1 MALWKAPEILV
12 LHLKRF
18 EYRNVLVGAGL
29 PERSVLYVSA
39 CLCMCLRVP
48 ACVCVCLRVSTCV
61 CVCLHV
67 SARVPNLCVFLCDV
81 CTVA

>member
-48 ACVCVCLRVSTCV
+48 ACVCVCLRVSACVYMRLRVSACV
-61 CVCLHV
+61 CTCAELVCIPV
-67 SARVPNLCVFLCDV
+67 
-81 CTVA
+81 